1 MIVADVV
8 CADAEEVEREGV
20 FFDDF
25 GERRFNVGAL
35 SRPNDET
42 ARFRD
47 LGGGEPFFVS

>member
-25 GERRFNVGAL
+25 VER
-35 SRPNDET
+35 SSPT
-42 ARFRD
+42 
-47 LGGGEPFFVS
+47 